1 MDQQTLDGD
10 TVPVQRDEKTTT
22 TITWKS
28 DFFKIA
34 LKSKDY
40 ENLITGTTGED
51 SESFIMKR
59 MKMHKG
65 FPVGNAGK
73 VFKDELRKLK
83 NAIMEGQGEVEKP
96 GEKEELEELDETKG
110 PETELEDE
118 TEGAGRGSEETDEN
132 AAGNQPPANEDAQM
146 TALITNLI
154 TEDRGEE
161 LEDYLVMNFKPAVI
175 FKLAEKLHVKVK
187 KNELPQKTAF
197 NIAVKIKALKE
208 KPANSR

>member
-28 DFFKIA
+28 DFFKIS

-40 ENLITGTTGED
+40 ENLITGATGED

-73 VFKDELRKLK
+73 VFKEELKKLK
-83 NAIMEGQGEVEKP
+83 NAIMEGQEEVEKL
-96 GEKEELEELDETKG
+96 GEKEEPEELGETKDRETDQDEKADG
-110 PETELEDE
+110 TGKGQGETEE
-118 TEGAGRGSEETDEN
+118 TKPGEH
-132 AAGNQPPANEDAQM
+132 PPVDEDAQM

-208 KPANSR
+208 KPGASR

>member
-96 GEKEELEELDETKG
+96 GEKEELEELEEPGDPETDPENGTGGAGKG
-110 PETELEDE
+110 PV
-118 TEGAGRGSEETDEN
+118 ETDET
-132 AAGNQPPANEDAQM
+132 AAETQQPANEDAQM

-154 TEDRGEE
+154 SEDRGEQ
-161 LEDYLVMNFKPAVI
+161 LEDYLVNNFKPAVI
-175 FKLAEKLHVKVK
+175 FKLAEKLHVKAK

>member
-1 MDQQTLDGD
+1 MDQQTLEGG

-28 DFFKIA
+28 DYFKIA

-59 MKMHKG
+59 MKLHTS

-73 VFKDELRKLK
+73 IFKDELKKLK
-83 NAIMEGQGEVEKP
+83 NAIMEDRGEVEKP
-96 GEKEELEELDETKG
+96 GVKEEPEELDETKG
-110 PETELEDE
+110 LDADQDGNTEETGKCPGEADE
-118 TEGAGRGSEETDEN
+118 TKTGD
-132 AAGNQPPANEDAQM
+132 QPPVDEDAQM

-197 NIAVKIKALKE
+197 NIATKIKALKE
-208 KPANSR
+208 KGDNKR